1 MLFKKIVFDNYKT
14 YYGTQKIDLYIPQE
28 IREKE
33 GKNIILFGGL
43 NGAGKTTIL
52 KAIKDVLYGKRE
64 FNENEEEYKKVFSNV
79 INNTFFD
86 EGGRECS
93 VSLVI
98 ETDSGEEWTIK
109 VKWYFNSNKMMTM
122 DEREIIVDSPNLYK
136 PRKSLVESMEQYN
149 RLIDRIIPYYA
160 SPFFIFDGEEVK
172 EIIIRQEQSEM
183 KEAIHKIT
191 GMNSYKQLIKDLY
204 TLKSNIELKIVRAQ
218 KGNQNNQL
226 KEQLETIN
234 TKLEELEESRK
245 SYLNKIKEYEEKA
258 SKTKLRRQEKLSL
271 NSRSR
276 EEIVKRQ
283 SRLATEIEQNQR
295 NLDSQLKENIIPIIL
310 RDKISDLKKQLKIEN
325 ESRNA
330 RVVKQA
336 SLKPY
341 YTFMESLLNANLT
354 PALSHE
360 QIEQIKKLGEDI
372 WVNQNKITSSEKEN
386 IVEIHDVSHKDY
398 HTIQD
403 YRTGDR
409 NNITQAIDRIERL
422 QQTLESTEQELRNA
436 PEYQETTE
444 ENEKI
449 ETYTKRIGEIT
460 LYLRST
466 NSKIQKYRD
475 EKANIMNKLTRSSSN
490 DGDLEELKKQL
501 ENTSSTIKALEKYIE
516 QVTTLK
522 ANFIKEEFSNMLLK
536 LFRKQDEFG
545 KIEFDIDSFSVRL
558 YNDKMQE
565 VSVNERSAGEMQ
577 MISSALIWALI
588 KVSDLELPVVIDTPL
603 GRLDSYHRNQLIN
616 HYYNELS
623 NQVII
628 LSTDTE
634 ITQDYVNTMKES
646 SYKQYMLDY
655 DETKKYTLIRE
666 GYFEFIG
673 R

>member
-14 YYGTQKIDLYIPQE
+14 YYGTQKVDLYIPKE
-28 IREKE
+28 IRENE

-64 FNENEEEYKKVFSNV
+64 FTEEEYKKVFSNV

-122 DEREIIVDSPNLYK
+122 DEREVIVDSPNLYK
-136 PRKSLVESMEQYN
+136 PKKSLVESMEQYN

-191 GMNSYKQLIKDLY
+191 GMNSYKQLIKDLN
-204 TLKSNIELKIVRAQ
+204 TLKSNIELKIVKAQ
-218 KGNQNNQL
+218 KGNQNIQL
-226 KEQLETIN
+226 KEQLEVISS
-234 TKLEELEESRK
+234 KLEEYEQTRK
-245 SYLNKIKEYEEKA
+245 DYLNKIREYEEKA
-258 SKTKLRRQEKLSL
+258 NKMKIRRQEKLSL

-283 SRLATEIEQNQR
+283 SRLTTEIEQNQR
-295 NLDSQLKENIIPIIL
+295 NLDAQLKENIIPIIL
-310 RDKISDLKKQLKIEN
+310 RDKINELKKQLKIEN

-341 YTFMESLLNANLT
+341 YTFMESLLSADLT
-354 PALSHE
+354 PALSDE
-360 QIEQIKKLGEDI
+360 QINQIKKLGEDI
-372 WVNQNKITSSEKEN
+372 WVNQNKISANTKE

-409 NNITQAIDRIERL
+409 NNISQSIDRIERL
-422 QQTLESTEQELRNA
+422 QQALESTDQELRNA
-436 PEYQETTE
+436 PEYQETAE

-449 ETYTKRIGEIT
+449 EVYTKRIGERT
-460 LYLRST
+460 LALR
-466 NSKIQKYRD
+466 NINGRIQKYRD
-475 EKANIMNKLTRSSSN
+475 EKSNLMNKLTRSSGN
-490 DGDLEELKKQL
+490 GGDFGELTEQL
-501 ENTSSTIKALEKYIE
+501 ENTISTIRALEKYIE
-516 QVTTLK
+516 KVTTLK
-522 ANFIKEEFSNMLLK
+522 ANFIKEEFSTMLLK

-545 KIEFDIDSFSVRL
+545 KIEFDINSFSVRL

-565 VSVNERSAGEMQ
+565 VSINERSAGEMQ

-588 KVSDLELPVVIDTPL
+588 KVSDLDLPVVIDTPL
-603 GRLDSYHRNQLIN
+603 GRLDSHHRNQLIN

-634 ITQDYVNTMKES
+634 ITQDYINTMKES

>member
-1 MLFKKIVFDNYKT
+1 MLFKKIIFDNYKT
-14 YYGTQKIDLYIPQE
+14 YYGTQQVELYIP
-28 IREKE
+28 REVRENE

-64 FNENEEEYKKVFSNV
+64 FSEEEYKKVFSNV
-79 INNTFFD
+79 INNTFFE

-93 VSLVI
+93 VSLVL
-98 ETDSGEEWTIK
+98 ETDIGEEWTIK
-109 VKWYFNSNKMMTM
+109 VKWYFNSYKMMTM
-122 DEREIIVDSPNLYK
+122 DEREVSVKARGAYLPK
-136 PRKSLVESMEQYN
+136 KSLVESIEQYN
-149 RLIDRIIPYYA
+149 RMVDRIMPYYA

-172 EIIIRQEQSEM
+172 EIVVRQEQDEM

-204 TLKSNIELKIVRAQ
+204 SLKSNIESKMVKAQ
-218 KGNQNNQL
+218 RGNQAQL
-226 KEQLETIN
+226 LKTQLETVDN
-234 TKLEELEESRK
+234 SLSKLEEKRK
-245 SYLNKIKEYEEKA
+245 DYIKKIKELEIETDKVKKKRNEKF
-258 SKTKLRRQEKLSL
+258 SK
-271 NSRSR
+271 NSQSR

-283 SRLATEIEQNQR
+283 ARLSTEIEQNQK

-310 RDKISDLKKQLKIEN
+310 KDKISELKKQLKIEN

-341 YTFMESLLNANLT
+341 YKFMDSLLNADIT
-354 PALSHE
+354 PALTVEQVE
-360 QIEQIKKLGEDI
+360 QINKLGADI
-372 WVNQNKITSSEKEN
+372 WVDQNKIDSKN
-386 IVEIHDVSHKDY
+386 QNDIVEIHDVSHKDY
-398 HTIQD
+398 HTLQG

-409 NNITQAIDRIERL
+409 HNIANAIDGIERL
-422 QQTLESTEQELRNA
+422 QQTLEKTELELRNA
-436 PEYQETTE
+436 PEYQDTAE

-460 LYLRST
+460 LVLRST
-466 NSKIQKYRD
+466 NSKLQTHRD
-475 EKANIMNKLTRSSSN
+475 DRANIMNKLTRTSGSE
-490 DGDLEELKKQL
+490 GDLGELKEQL
-501 ENTSSTIKALEKYIE
+501 VNTESTIKALKKYIDE
-516 QVTTLK
+516 VTVLK
-522 ANFIKEEFSNMLLK
+522 ANFIKEEFSSMLLK

-545 KIEFDIDSFSVRL
+545 KIEFDVNTFSVRL

-565 VSVNERSAGEMQ
+565 VSINERSAGEMQ

-588 KVSDLELPVVIDTPL
+588 KVSDLDLPVVIDTPL

-616 HYYNELS
+616 HYYNDLS

-634 ITQDYVNTMKES
+634 ITQDYVNTMRKS

-655 DETKKYTLIRE
+655 DEKKKYTVIRD

>member
-14 YYGTQKIDLYIPQE
+14 YYGTQKVDLYIPKE
-28 IREKE
+28 IRENE

-64 FNENEEEYKKVFSNV
+64 FTEEEYKKVFSNV

-136 PRKSLVESMEQYN
+136 PKKSFVESMEQYN

-183 KEAIHKIT
+183 KDAIHKIT
-191 GMNSYKQLIKDLY
+191 GMNSYTQLIKDLH
-204 TLKSNIELKIVRAQ
+204 TLKSNTEIKIAKAQ
-218 KGNQNNQL
+218 KGNQNNDL
-226 KEQLETIN
+226 KNELELISSKLDQLEEN
-234 TKLEELEESRK
+234 KRN
-245 SYLNKIKEYEEKA
+245 YMNKIKELEEK
-258 SKTKLRRQEKLSL
+258 TKIMKQRRQEKFSL

-283 SRLATEIEQNQR
+283 SRLSAEIEQNQK
-295 NLDSQLKENIIPIIL
+295 NLDSQLKDNIIPIIL
-310 RDKISDLKKQLKIEN
+310 RDKISELKNQLKIEN

-341 YTFMESLLNANLT
+341 YKFMDSLLSANLT
-354 PALSHE
+354 PALSPE
-360 QIEQIKKLGEDI
+360 QIDQIKKLGEDI
-372 WVNQNKITSSEKEN
+372 WANQNKIAANEKEA
-386 IVEIHDVSHKDY
+386 ITEIHDVSHKDY
-398 HTIQD
+398 HTLQD
-403 YRTGDR
+403 FRTGDR
-409 NNITQAIDRIERL
+409 HNITQAIDRIERL
-422 QQTLESTEQELRNA
+422 QQTLESTDQELRNA
-436 PEYQETTE
+436 PEYQDTAE

-449 ETYTKRIGEIT
+449 DTYTKRIGEIT
-460 LYLRST
+460 LALRST
-466 NSKIQKYRD
+466 NSKISTVRD
-475 EKANIMNKLTRSSSN
+475 DKARIMNKLTRSSGSE
-490 DGDLEELKKQL
+490 GDVGELKEQL
-501 ENTSSTIKALEKYIE
+501 INTQSTIKALEKYIE

-522 ANFIKEEFSNMLLK
+522 ANFIKEEFSTMLLK

-545 KIEFDIDSFSVRL
+545 KIEFDINSFSVRL

-565 VSVNERSAGEMQ
+565 VSINERSAGEMQ

-588 KVSDLELPVVIDTPL
+588 KVSDLDLPVVIDTPL
-603 GRLDSYHRNQLIN
+603 GRLDSHHRNQLIN

-634 ITQDYVNTMKES
+634 ITQDYINTMKES